1 MNQTTDHHNPV
12 EKKVKRLLSPFEA
25 FMQSQVSTGIFLL
38 IAAVLALGVANS
50 SWHDFYE
57 ALRHWEF
64 GFHLQNWRLDM
75 PLLEWVNSGLM
86 ALFFFLLGL
95 EIKRE
100 VLAGELQKPKKLML
114 VLFAALGGIFVPA
127 LIFSAINY
135 GSPTIE
141 GWAIPVGTS
150 APFAL
155 GAIALLGRKKFPGLA
170 IFLTAVAI
178 IDDLGSVMIIGAFY
192 TKSIAWLPLVCALG
206 FFALLVLINISGGR
220 RAIYYFIVGSLLW
233 FCMLQSGLH
242 ATVAGVMVALTV
254 PARTNKKPGKF
265 LHRVRNILLHFEKRQ
280 EENEILSDQKQH
292 ELVMDIEQMA
302 EKASTPLQRWES
314 KSENLIGLMVLP
326 IFAFFN
332 AGIYVVGQ
340 NMTEIW
346 SSPLILGVM
355 AGLVL
360 GKPLGIVFACWLAV
374 KLGFGKLPEGTS
386 FAHIIGAGLL
396 AGMGFT
402 MSFLIATLSFTEGSV
417 LLEQA
422 KLGIL
427 LATFTSGFLGM
438 TWLYCVYKFK
448 K

>member
-1 MNQTTDHHNPV
+1 
-12 EKKVKRLLSPFEA
+12 
-25 FMQSQVSTGIFLL
+25 MQSQVSTGIFLL

-50 SWHDFYE
+50 SWHDFYQ
-57 ALRHWEF
+57 ALKHWEF
-64 GFHLQNWRLDM
+64 GFHLQDWRLGM

-100 VLAGELQKPKKLML
+100 VLAGELQKPQTLMF
-114 VLFAALGGIFVPA
+114 VLFAALGGVIMPA

-155 GAIALLGRKKFPGLA
+155 GAIALLGREKFPALA
-170 IFLTAVAI
+170 VFLTAVAI
-178 IDDLGSVMIIGAFY
+178 IDDIGSVLIIGVFY
-192 TKSIAWLPLVCALG
+192 TKAIAFFPLICAFGLFG
-206 FFALLVLINISGGR
+206 VLILINISGGR
-220 RAIYYFIVGSLLW
+220 RASYYFIVGSLLW

-254 PARTNKKPGKF
+254 PARTNKEPSKF
-265 LHRVRNILLHFEKRQ
+265 LSRMRNLLQNFEKRQ
-280 EENEILSDQKQH
+280 EENEILGDQKQH

-302 EKASTPLQRWES
+302 EKASTPLQRWEG
-314 KSENLIGLMVLP
+314 KSENPIGLMVLP

-332 AGIYVVGQ
+332 AGIYIASQSVA
-340 NMTEIW
+340 EIW
-346 SSPLILGVM
+346 SSPLILGIM

-360 GKPLGIVFACWLAV
+360 GKPLGIISASWLAV
-374 KLGFGKLPEGTS
+374 KLDFGKLPEGTT

-427 LATFTSGFLGM
+427 LATLTSGFLGM
-438 TWLYCVYKFK
+438 TWLYGVYKFK
-448 K
+448 TVKTA